1 MNYFLFLYKIVIFIP
16 ANVKGS
22 VHVVGQHYTKNGMDF
37 VKLGE
42 SEVDVDIGKPHL
54 QFDKIFG
61 DNVEL
66 NDRTNQII
74 NENILTI
81 IDEVK
86 PVVKEIVSQFI
97 IGTVSRVF
105 DKYSFDE
112 LFPK

>member
-1 MNYFLFLYKIVIFIP
+1 MKMLTNVFIS

-22 VHVVGQHYTKNGMDF
+22 VHVVGEHYTKNGMDF
-37 VKLGE
+37 VKLVN

-54 QFDKIFG
+54 QFDRIFG
-61 DNVEL
+61 DNEEL

-81 IDEVK
+81 IEEVK
-86 PVVKEIVSQFI
+86 PIVREIVSQFI
-97 IGTVSRVF
+97 VGTVSRVF

-112 LFPK
+112 LFPN